1 MVGNA
6 NSGPRKQKLW
16 RDALLLTINRLEDGI
31 EEAPKGRTVLQKL
44 VSTQVNMALGGDS
57 TSMRDIAD
65 RLDGKP
71 AQAIVGGDEDDNPIA
86 MIHRIERVI
95 IDSLE
100 VTDSASI
107 PIVIEAE
114 PI

>member
-1 MVGNA
+1 MELKAVEADDQRGL
-6 NSGPRKQKLW
+6 RKIARNL
-16 RDALLLTINRLEDGI
+16 I
-31 EEAPKGRTVLQKL
+31 ESAEKGDLPAIKE
-44 VSTQVNMALGGDS
+44 
-57 TSMRDIAD
+57 IAD

-100 VTDSASI
+100 VTDSASVPTI
-107 PIVIEAE
+107 IESE
-114 PI
+114 PL